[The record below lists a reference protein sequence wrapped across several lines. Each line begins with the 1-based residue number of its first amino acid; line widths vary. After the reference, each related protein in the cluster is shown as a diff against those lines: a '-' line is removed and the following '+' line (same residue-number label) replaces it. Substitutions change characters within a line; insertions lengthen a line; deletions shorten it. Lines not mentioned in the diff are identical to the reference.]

1 MKYISLL
8 NEQNLRW
15 AYHLCLIMSSRSR
28 LHGARSL
35 LSPNLCFA
43 PPGHAS
49 TKLPWSFGA
58 GYKSSSLCGAPASCR
73 APCICTLSTKGTVV
87 SPNAVKKY
95 VSSGK
100 RAAMED
106 GAIVSLSLSL
116 SFLSLCRAREK
127 RRVVRRP
134 ERESASAHLLSPRR
148 MSDGESAAIASW
160 LSPIARFIVDRDSTP
175 LLRSYS

>member
-35 LSPNLCFA
+35 SSPNLCFA

-58 GYKSSSLCGAPASCR
+58 GYKRIA
-73 APCICTLSTKGTVV
+73 
-87 SPNAVKKY
+87 
-95 VSSGK
+95 
-100 RAAMED
+100 
-106 GAIVSLSLSL
+106 
-116 SFLSLCRAREK
+116 
-127 RRVVRRP
+127 
-134 ERESASAHLLSPRR
+134 SASAYHFLYYFMHARVEAK
-148 MSDGESAAIASW
+148 DGVGDGGREHANTFLAYGKSA
-160 LSPIARFIVDRDSTP
+160 
-175 LLRSYS
+175 